1 MKRFFAICAIL
12 LFATTVQATPIDACP
27 TEQVTIQD
35 LYVVKYFNSSTAEVP
50 VEITKTSLTTLVI
63 EYKTT
68 VYVVNNE
75 VLTHIYSKSNSG
87 WLIISKPNLPL
98 YNILREYSHVSFYQE
113 TDGTKYLIIE
123 RIDGNGSYTMP
134 YIDIIPDL
142 GNNGTIYYNQN
153 EYIIVG
159 EDYAVYTK
167 SENRTYYKF
176 IANN

>member
-1 MKRFFAICAIL
+1 
-12 LFATTVQATPIDACP
+12 
-27 TEQVTIQD
+27 
-35 LYVVKYFNSSTAEVP
+35 
-50 VEITKTSLTTLVI
+50 
-63 EYKTT
+63 
-68 VYVVNNE
+68 
-75 VLTHIYSKSNSG
+75 
-87 WLIISKPNLPL
+87 
-98 YNILREYSHVSFYQE
+98 
-113 TDGTKYLIIE
+113 
-123 RIDGNGSYTMP
+123 MP